1 MFMLSLTKHKPK
13 KTRGATESF
22 NARQLD
28 WHHNKFIVDTKITK
42 KYSTQELTFRFSFL
56 FK

>member
-1 MFMLSLTKHKPK
+1 MLSLTKHKPK

-28 WHHNKFIVDTKITK
+28 WHHNKFIVDTKNNK
-42 KYSTQELTFRFSFL
+42 KIQYTRINF
-56 FK
+56 